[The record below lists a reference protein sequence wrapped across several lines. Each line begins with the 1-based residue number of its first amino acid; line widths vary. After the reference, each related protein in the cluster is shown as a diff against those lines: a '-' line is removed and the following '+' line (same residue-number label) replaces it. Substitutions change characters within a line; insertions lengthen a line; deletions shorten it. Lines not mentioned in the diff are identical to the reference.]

1 MHLLLQKAQR
11 YDVKGRKYIS
21 TPQKYYFADLG
32 LRNVRLN
39 FRQQEESHLM
49 ENMIFNELLFRGYNV
64 DIGVVE
70 VREKDK
76 RILTEVD
83 FICNKGNKKIYIQ
96 SSLNLA
102 IKEKTKQESR
112 SLININDSFKK
123 IIIVKD
129 NIKMWQTEE
138 GIVVMGILDFLLN
151 NDSLNF

>member
-1 MHLLLQKAQR
+1 MHLLLQK
-11 YDVKGRKYIS
+11 RKDMMLREYIS

-64 DIGVVE
+64 DVGMVE

-83 FICNKGNKKIYIQ
+83 FICNKENKKIYIQ

>member
-1 MHLLLQKAQR
+1 
-11 YDVKGRKYIS
+11 
-21 TPQKYYFADLG
+21 
-32 LRNVRLN
+32 
-39 FRQQEESHLM
+39 M

-64 DIGVVE
+64 DVGVVE

-76 RILTEVD
+76 RILTEVY

>member
-1 MHLLLQKAQR
+1 
-11 YDVKGRKYIS
+11 
-21 TPQKYYFADLG
+21 
-32 LRNVRLN
+32 
-39 FRQQEESHLM
+39 M

-64 DIGVVE
+64 DVGMVE
-70 VREKDK
+70 VWEKDK
-76 RILTEVD
+76 RILIEVD

>member
-1 MHLLLQKAQR
+1 MHLLLQK
-11 YDVKGRKYIS
+11 RKDMMLREYIS
-21 TPQKYYFADLG
+21 TPQKYYFTDLG

-64 DIGVVE
+64 DVGMVE

-102 IKEKTKQESR
+102 IKEKTKQESS

>member
-1 MHLLLQKAQR
+1 M
-11 YDVKGRKYIS
+11 
-21 TPQKYYFADLG
+21 
-32 LRNVRLN
+32 RNVRLN

-64 DIGVVE
+64 DVGMVE

-102 IKEKTKQESR
+102 IKEKRNRNQALL
-112 SLININDSFKK
+112 LI
-123 IIIVKD
+123 
-129 NIKMWQTEE
+129 
-138 GIVVMGILDFLLN
+138 
-151 NDSLNF
+151 

>member
-1 MHLLLQKAQR
+1 
-11 YDVKGRKYIS
+11 
-21 TPQKYYFADLG
+21 
-32 LRNVRLN
+32 
-39 FRQQEESHLM
+39 M

-64 DIGVVE
+64 DVEMVE

-76 RILTEVD
+76 CILTEVD

>member
-1 MHLLLQKAQR
+1 MHLLLQK
-11 YDVKGRKYIS
+11 RKDMMLREENILA
-21 TPQKYYFADLG
+21 PHRKYYFADLG

-64 DIGVVE
+64 DVGMVE

-129 NIKMWQTEE
+129 NIKMW
-138 GIVVMGILDFLLN
+138 
-151 NDSLNF
+151 

>member
-1 MHLLLQKAQR
+1 MHLLLQK
-11 YDVKGRKYIS
+11 RKDMMLREYIS
-21 TPQKYYFADLG
+21 TPQKYYFTDLG

-64 DIGVVE
+64 DVGMVE